1 MKKTYILLVTVALL
15 SFFASYSFAAD
26 IYAEYT
32 ITGVGNKPML
42 SKMYSRNGDL
52 RTEVAMDIAGS
63 KMNTITLMLK
73 SKPNVMLVF
82 NSATN
87 TYTEVT
93 GKATAKTKNID
104 VKIIGNEK
112 VGNYNCTRV
121 KMSAEGKSWDLWY
134 TKDLPAIEFPIT
146 GNDATVSKK
155 LVAEL
160 KSKGISGMPV
170 KVALLKPNSTI
181 ATMTMLLTKFEQK
194 TLSSS
199 LFTIPKGYTKNNM
212 AFDASKMKEMTSKER
227 NELIKKMMKA
237 QSQN

>member
-1 MKKTYILLVTVALL
+1 MKKTYTLLVTVALL

-32 ITGVGNKPML
+32 ITGVGNKSML

-155 LVAEL
+155 MVAEL